1 MVNNTN
7 LENQKSR
14 TQEQE
19 SDKKERMKERK
30 TTAIVMWPLVE
41 MFIENVMI
49 SSSGITWQLLLII
62 ISTDLWM
69 IHEWH

>member
-49 SSSGITWQLLLII
+49 SSSGIT
-62 ISTDLWM
+62 
-69 IHEWH
+69 

>member
-49 SSSGITWQLLLII
+49 SSSWITWQLLLII